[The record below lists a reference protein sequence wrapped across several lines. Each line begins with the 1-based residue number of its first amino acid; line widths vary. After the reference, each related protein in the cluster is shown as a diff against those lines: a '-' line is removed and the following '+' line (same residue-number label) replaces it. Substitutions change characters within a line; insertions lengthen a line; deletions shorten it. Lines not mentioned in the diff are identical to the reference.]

1 MHQAET
7 AAFLNQK
14 GGVGKTT
21 SVVNVGAGLSI
32 LGKKV
37 LIIDLD
43 PQGHLTEFL
52 GISSDEID
60 YTIYDVLRG
69 RIHPR
74 EAIITKPLRARIY
87 MGDSEAQLSISVI
100 PASLDL
106 SEADVTFANTFERE
120 HLLRRAIARINGDYD
135 YILFDCPPSLGF
147 ITTNALAASTKV
159 FIPVQTEYLAL
170 RSLDSLMEKV
180 ESVMEELNPE
190 LTIGGIIATRYD
202 GRKVLGRSVLEALKE
217 QYGALLLDTVIRENI
232 VLAES
237 PRFGK
242 DVFSYRPRSYGMED
256 YLNLSLEIMG
266 RIAAANTLFSVERGV
281 IRKNVDDAVSG
292 IAGVISN
299 N

>member
-21 SVVNVGAGLSI
+21 SVVNVGVGLCI

-60 YTIYDVLRG
+60 YTIYDVMRG
-69 RIHPR
+69 RVHPR
-74 EAIITKPLRARIY
+74 EAIITRPLRARIY

-100 PASLDL
+100 PSSLDL

-147 ITTNALAASTKV
+147 ITTNALAASKKV
-159 FIPVQTEYLAL
+159 FVPVQTEYLAL

-202 GRKVLGRSVLEALKE
+202 GRKVLGRTVLETLKE

>member
-43 PQGHLTEFL
+43 PQGHLTSFL
-52 GISSDEID
+52 GIGSDEVD
-60 YTIYDVLRG
+60 YTIYDVMRG
-69 RIHPR
+69 RVHPR
-74 EAIITKPLRARIY
+74 EAIITRPLRARIY
-87 MGDSEAQLSISVI
+87 VGDDEKQLSMSVI
-100 PASLDL
+100 PAALDL
-106 SEADVTFANTFERE
+106 SDAGTTFANTFERE
-120 HLLRRAIARINGDYD
+120 HLLKRAIARINGDYD
-135 YILFDCPPSLGF
+135 YILFDCPPSLGL
-147 ITTNALAASTKV
+147 ITVNALVASKKV
-159 FIPVQTEYLAL
+159 FIPIQTEFLAL
-170 RSLDSLMEKV
+170 KSLESLMEKI
-180 ESVMEELNPE
+180 EAVMTALNPE
-190 LTIGGIIATRYD
+190 LLIGGIIATRYD
-202 GRKVLGRSVLEALKE
+202 GRKVLSRTVVEALKE

-242 DVFSYRPRSYGMED
+242 DVFSYCPRSYGMED

-281 IRKNVDDAVSG
+281 IKSNVDAAVSG
-292 IAGVISN
+292 IAGVVSN

>member
-1 MHQAET
+1 MHQTET

-21 SVVNVGAGLSI
+21 SAVNVGAGLSI

-37 LIIDLD
+37 LLIDLD

-52 GISSDEID
+52 GIDAGD
-60 YTIYDVLRG
+60 VRYTIYDVMRG
-69 RIHPR
+69 RVHPR
-74 EAIITKPLRARIY
+74 EAIITRPLRARIY
-87 MGDSEAQLSISVI
+87 MGDSEAQLSMSLI
-100 PASLDL
+100 PASQDL
-106 SEADVTFANTFERE
+106 AEADTTFANTFERE
-120 HLLRRAIARINGDYD
+120 SLLRRAIARINGDYD

-147 ITTNALAASTKV
+147 ISTNALVAAKKV
-159 FIPVQTEYLAL
+159 FIPVQTEHLAL
-170 RSLDSLMEKV
+170 RSLDSLMEKI
-180 ESVMEELNPE
+180 ESVMTGLNPE
-190 LTIGGIIATRYD
+190 LTIGGLIATRYD
-202 GRKVLGRSVLEALKE
+202 GRKVLSRAIVDALKE

-242 DVFSYRPRSYGMED
+242 DIFSYRPRSYGMED

-281 IRKNVDDAVSG
+281 IRSNLDGAGADA
-292 IAGVISN
+292 AGVISN

>member
-21 SVVNVGAGLSI
+21 SVVNVGAGLCI

-60 YTIYDVLRG
+60 YTIYDVMRG
-69 RIHPR
+69 RVHPR
-74 EAIITKPLRARIY
+74 EAIITRPLRARIY

-100 PASLDL
+100 PSSLDL

-147 ITTNALAASTKV
+147 ITTNALAASNKV
-159 FIPVQTEYLAL
+159 FVPVQTEYLAL

-180 ESVMEELNPE
+180 ESVMEELNPD
-190 LTIGGIIATRYD
+190 LTIGGLFATRYD
-202 GRKVLGRSVLEALKE
+202 GRKVLGRTVLEALKE

>member
-21 SVVNVGAGLSI
+21 SVVNVGAGLTI

-37 LIIDLD
+37 LIVDLD
-43 PQGHLTEFL
+43 PQGHLTGFL
-52 GISSDEID
+52 GIDPEEID
-60 YTIYDVLRG
+60 YTIYDVMRG
-69 RIHPR
+69 RVHPR
-74 EAIITKPLRARIY
+74 EAIITRPLRARIFI
-87 MGDSEAQLSISVI
+87 GGSESQLSLSVL

-106 SEADVTFANTFERE
+106 AEADTAFANTFERE
-120 HLLRRAIARINGDYD
+120 HLLKRAIARINGDYD
-135 YILFDCPPSLGF
+135 YILFDCPPSLGL
-147 ITTNALAASTKV
+147 ITVNALVASKKV
-159 FIPVQTEYLAL
+159 FIPVQTEFLAL
-170 RSLDSLMEKV
+170 KSLESLMEKI
-180 ESVMEELNPE
+180 ESVMTEINPD
-190 LTIGGIIATRYD
+190 LTIGGLVATRYD
-202 GRKVLGRSVLEALKE
+202 GRKVLSRAVVEAIKE
-217 QYGALLLDTVIRENI
+217 QYGPLLLDTVIRENI

-242 DVFSYRPRSYGMED
+242 DIFSYRPRSYGMED

-281 IRKNVDDAVSG
+281 IRSNVDDAVSG
-292 IAGVISN
+292 IAGVVSN

>member
-21 SVVNVGAGLSI
+21 SVVNVGAGLTI

-37 LIIDLD
+37 LIVDLD
-43 PQGHLTEFL
+43 PQGHLTGFL
-52 GISSDEID
+52 GIDPEEID
-60 YTIYDVLRG
+60 YTIYDVMRG
-69 RIHPR
+69 RVHPR
-74 EAIITKPLRARIY
+74 EAIITRPLRARIFI
-87 MGDSEAQLSISVI
+87 GGSESQLSLSVL

-106 SEADVTFANTFERE
+106 AEADTAFANTFERE
-120 HLLRRAIARINGDYD
+120 HLLKRAIARINGDYD
-135 YILFDCPPSLGF
+135 YILFDCPPSLGL
-147 ITTNALAASTKV
+147 ITVNALVASKKV
-159 FIPVQTEYLAL
+159 FIPIQTEFLAL
-170 RSLDSLMEKV
+170 KSLESLMEKI
-180 ESVMEELNPE
+180 ESVMTELNPD
-190 LTIGGIIATRYD
+190 LTIGGLVATRYD
-202 GRKVLGRSVLEALKE
+202 GRKVLSRAVVEAIKE
-217 QYGALLLDTVIRENI
+217 QYGPLLLDTVIRENI

-242 DVFSYRPRSYGMED
+242 DIFSYRPRSYGMED

-281 IRKNVDDAVSG
+281 IRSNVDDAVSG
-292 IAGVISN
+292 IAGVVSN

>member
-1 MHQAET
+1 MYQAET

-21 SVVNVGAGLSI
+21 SAVNVGAGLTI
-32 LGKKV
+32 LGKRV

-43 PQGHLTEFL
+43 PQGHLTSFL
-52 GISSDEID
+52 GIDPEEID
-60 YTIYDVLRG
+60 YTIYDVMRG
-69 RIHPR
+69 RVHPR
-74 EAIITKPLRARIY
+74 EAIITRPLRARIFI
-87 MGDSEAQLSISVI
+87 GGSESQLSLSVL

-106 SEADVTFANTFERE
+106 SEADTTFANTFERE
-120 HLLRRAIARINGDYD
+120 HLLKRAIARINGDFD
-135 YILFDCPPSLGF
+135 YILFDCPPSLGL
-147 ITTNALAASTKV
+147 ITVNALVASKKV

-170 RSLDSLMEKV
+170 RSLESLMEKI
-180 ESVMEELNPE
+180 ESVMSELNPD

-202 GRKVLGRSVLEALKE
+202 GRKVLSRTVVEALKE
-217 QYGALLLDTVIRENI
+217 QYGPLLLDTVIRENI

-281 IRKNVDDAVSG
+281 IRSNAEAAVP
-292 IAGVISN
+292 V
-299 N
+299 

>member
-32 LGKKV
+32 LGRKV

-43 PQGHLTEFL
+43 PQGHLTSFL
-52 GISSDEID
+52 GIGPEEID
-60 YTIYDVLRG
+60 YTIYDVMRG
-69 RIHPR
+69 RVHPR
-74 EAIITKPLRARIY
+74 EAIITRPLRARIY
-87 MGDSEAQLSISVI
+87 VGDDEKQLSMSVI
-100 PASLDL
+100 PAALDL
-106 SEADVTFANTFERE
+106 SDADTAFANTFERE
-120 HLLRRAIARINGDYD
+120 HLLKRAIARINGDYD
-135 YILFDCPPSLGF
+135 YILFDCPPSLGL
-147 ITTNALAASTKV
+147 ITVNALVASKKV
-159 FIPVQTEYLAL
+159 FIPIQTEFLAL
-170 RSLDSLMEKV
+170 KSLESLLEKI
-180 ESVMEELNPE
+180 ESVMSELNPE
-190 LTIGGIIATRYD
+190 LLIGGLIATRYD
-202 GRKVLGRSVLEALKE
+202 GRKVLSRNVVETLKE

-237 PRFGK
+237 PRYGK

-281 IRKNVDDAVSG
+281 IRSNVDDAVSG
-292 IAGVISN
+292 MAGVVSN

>member
-21 SVVNVGAGLSI
+21 SVVNVGVGLCI

-37 LIIDLD
+37 LIVDLD

-60 YTIYDVLRG
+60 YTIYDVMRG
-69 RIHPR
+69 RVHPR
-74 EAIITKPLRARIY
+74 EAIITRPLRARIY

-100 PASLDL
+100 PSSLDL

-147 ITTNALAASTKV
+147 ITTNALAASKKV
-159 FIPVQTEYLAL
+159 FVPVQTEYLAL

-202 GRKVLGRSVLEALKE
+202 GRKVLGRTVLETLKE

-292 IAGVISN
+292 SAGVISN